1 MFYPRENFGHPYCLS
16 LLCEQ
21 VSTQPRC
28 GMCRQ
33 TTLPTPGQVSIVG
46 RGCVSSPAFLYLLLT
61 TSLRMR
67 TMFDLCV

>member
-33 TTLPTPGQVSIVG
+33 TTLHTPGQVTAMG
-46 RGCVSSPAFLYLLLT
+46 PWCVSSPAFLYLLLT

-67 TMFDLCV
+67 TMFDFCV